1 MLVGALGDTSV
12 LLGSPFT
19 AYNCNDSFLKR
30 RTNGVR
36 RRCVSIIRKDIYAE
50 ERERLLY
57 QNMYFLLFSHS
68 WTHTAICDSFPA
80 GARVLPSGKPGTIC
94 FYWSNQICYRG
105 MGGSDERMMAAKKKD
120 LSLHLVH
127 NEEEALS
134 LLFKVQK
141 EVVATGATAA
151 ILSAIPGVN
160 K

>member
-1 MLVGALGDTSV
+1 
-12 LLGSPFT
+12 
-19 AYNCNDSFLKR
+19 
-30 RTNGVR
+30 
-36 RRCVSIIRKDIYAE
+36 
-50 ERERLLY
+50 
-57 QNMYFLLFSHS
+57 MYFLLFSHS
-68 WTHTAICDSFPA
+68 WIHTAICDSFPA
-80 GARVLPSGKPGTIC
+80 GARVLASGKPGTIC

-105 MGGSDERMMAAKKKD
+105 MGGSDERMMAAKKKG

-160 K
+160 KSMNSSKGPQCGKRWCQREVSCQVKCSK